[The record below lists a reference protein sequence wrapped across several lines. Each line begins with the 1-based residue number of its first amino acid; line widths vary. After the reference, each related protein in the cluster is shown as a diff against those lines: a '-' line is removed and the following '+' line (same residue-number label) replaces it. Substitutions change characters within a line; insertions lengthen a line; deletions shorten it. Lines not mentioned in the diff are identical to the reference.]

1 MRVTR
6 INEDLVVEEH
16 GFSDPY
22 LIATTNVVL

>member
-6 INEDLVVEEH
+6 INEDLVEEH